1 MNLPSILSSLSIAA
15 VILTTGLATVR
26 LEAAAPT
33 TTATVEIWPEGK
45 MPGSGAKDS
54 ERDMPA
60 RTDGFKRITNIS
72 RPSLTFF
79 PAPKASAPAPAVII
93 CPGGGYSYVVF
104 DKEGTEIAAWLNT
117 NGTSALVLK
126 YRTPNNRAGAL
137 QDLQRALSL
146 KIGRAHV

>member
-79 PAPKASAPAPAVII
+79 PAPK
-93 CPGGGYSYVVF
+93 
-104 DKEGTEIAAWLNT
+104 
-117 NGTSALVLK
+117 
-126 YRTPNNRAGAL
+126 
-137 QDLQRALSL
+137 
-146 KIGRAHV
+146 IGRAHV